1 MKLANHVALVTG
13 GGTGIGRAIAELFA
27 REGARVALAGRRR
40 QPLEEAAAAIQQGGG
55 QAMAQPGDVSNEADV
70 KAVVAGTV
78 AAFGGLH
85 IVVNNAAYWMAGTAE
100 ETGSEDWQ
108 RMMDTNLKGVF
119 FVSKHALPELRRA
132 AMRPGGG
139 GGAIV
144 NIGSVLGLVGMK
156 RRVAYATSKGGL
168 VAMTRAMAL
177 DHAAEKIRVNC
188 ICPSLVETP
197 MGQSSLAYTGDAQAE
212 LARRITGIPLGRAG
226 TPEDVARLALFL
238 ASEDSSWMTGAA
250 IPLDGGVTAG

>member
-1 MKLANHVALVTG
+1 MKLANRVALITG
-13 GGTGIGRAIAELFA
+13 AGTGIGRATAELFA
-27 REGARVALAGRRR
+27 REGARVTLAGRRR
-40 QPLEEAAAAIQQGGG
+40 EPLEETATGIQQAGG
-55 QAMAQPGDVSNEADV
+55 QALVQPCDITQEEEV
-70 KAVVAGTV
+70 KVLVART
-78 AAFGGLH
+78 AEAFGGLQ

-100 ETGSEDWQ
+100 ETSTADWDK
-108 RMMDTNLKGVF
+108 MMETNLKGVF

-132 AMRPGGG
+132 GGG
-139 GGAIV
+139 VIV

-188 ICPSLVETP
+188 ICPSLVQTP
-197 MGQSSLAYTGDAQAE
+197 MGQDSLAYTGDAQAE
-212 LARRITGIPLGRAG
+212 LARRIAQIPLGRAG

-238 ASEDSSWMTGAA
+238 ASDDSGWMTGTAL
-250 IPLDGGVTAG
+250 PLDGGFSAG